1 MKTEILMK
9 MTSMSAGDTCLLL
22 MPPEPQIDH
31 WGADC
36 RAFSRATRVDKVL
49 LMLLTKARLS
59 LLTRSKLVLLMLL
72 WSNKCAHRDMR
83 KLIDRVKMTRDQK
96 MSRHSIH

>member
-1 MKTEILMK
+1 M
-9 MTSMSAGDTCLLL
+9 SMPTGDTCLSL
-22 MPPEPQIDH
+22 MPPEPLIDH

-59 LLTRSKLVLLMLL
+59 LLTRAKPVLLMLL
-72 WSNKCAHRDMR
+72 WSNKRAHRDM
-83 KLIDRVKMTRDQK
+83 KVDRVKMTKDQN

>member
-1 MKTEILMK
+1 MKTEILMQ
-9 MTSMSAGDTCLLL
+9 MSMPAARHLSVAYAT
-22 MPPEPQIDH
+22 EPLIDH

-59 LLTRSKLVLLMLL
+59 LLTRVKPVLLMLL
-72 WSNKCAHRDMR
+72 WSNKCAHRDM
-83 KLIDRVKMTRDQK
+83 KG
-96 MSRHSIH
+96 